1 MAQKTKTTNI
11 WKKSVEN
18 KSLEEKTFD
27 KRQKKRKSYLKELV
41 QTKTFPK
48 MQAMLFFFV
57 CLQMLCTKFFSR
69 KKKGFWVLSGEN
81 KILHES
87 SFFRS
92 QTSTTTK
99 KKKKGNKVLSRN
111 QKEKLFQGSHLGYIL
126 CPPFAPFLLFQ
137 TLTQTKKSCGYLNQ
151 KKVKDGKVLKKRK
164 QLCKRT
170 GM

>member
-1 MAQKTKTTNI
+1 MLKINLL
-11 WKKSVEN
+11 KK
-18 KSLEEKTFD
+18 KLL
-27 KRQKKRKSYLKELV
+27 KRQKKLKSYLKELNCTNKNFSKDAGHAV
-41 QTKTFPK
+41 
-48 MQAMLFFFV
+48 FFF

-69 KKKGFWVLSGEN
+69 KKKGFLVLFGEN
-81 KILHES
+81 KILHGS

-92 QTSTTTK
+92 QTSTTTT

-111 QKEKLFQGSHLGYIL
+111 QKEKLFQGLHLGYIL
-126 CPPFAPFLLFQ
+126 CLRFAPFLLFQ

>member
-1 MAQKTKTTNI
+1 
-11 WKKSVEN
+11 
-18 KSLEEKTFD
+18 
-27 KRQKKRKSYLKELV
+27 
-41 QTKTFPK
+41 
-48 MQAMLFFFV
+48 MQAMLFFFF

-69 KKKGFWVLSGEN
+69 KKKGFLVLFGEN
-81 KILHES
+81 KILHGS

-92 QTSTTTK
+92 QTSTTTT

-111 QKEKLFQGSHLGYIL
+111 QKEKLFQGLHLGYIL
-126 CPPFAPFLLFQ
+126 CLRFAPFLLFQ